1 MLVCS
6 STGLLSRVGLHLSA
20 TCPGFLSAM
29 IYWEYNPND
38 PDWIGPVPLDTYVAG
53 APYQRVKGK
62 YDADGA
68 VL

>member
-1 MLVCS
+1 
-6 STGLLSRVGLHLSA
+6 
-20 TCPGFLSAM
+20 M
-29 IYWEYNPND
+29 IYWEYDPNN
-38 PDWIGPVPLDTYVAG
+38 PDWIGPVPLDSYVKG